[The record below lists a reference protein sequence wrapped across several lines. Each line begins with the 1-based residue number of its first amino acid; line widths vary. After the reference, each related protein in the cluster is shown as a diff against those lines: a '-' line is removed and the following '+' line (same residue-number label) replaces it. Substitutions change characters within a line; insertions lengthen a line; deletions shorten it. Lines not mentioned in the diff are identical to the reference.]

1 MYCIPYY
8 TYHNCIESS
17 SSKTSGKGGHHTY
30 IYMFIIM
37 YCMPYYSVYTYH
49 NCIES
54 SSSKTSGKGGTSD
67 DLLPKGVALSDFNPA
82 DSSEIF
88 VKVCRKQTIILC
100 TCTTIHL
107 YVYLYTS
114 NVRTIMS
121 SRV

>member
-1 MYCIPYY
+1 MYLHVYMYCIPYY
-8 TYHNCIESS
+8 
-17 SSKTSGKGGHHTY
+17 
-30 IYMFIIM
+30 
-37 YCMPYYSVYTYH
+37 SVYH

-100 TCTTIHL
+100 TCTAVHL